1 MSKTKTEKTPLEL
14 LVKAFEEDVNDK
26 ELQLRYD
33 GFLRRLDEAKENYN
47 QLVPVINELIRKKGV
62 LHSSIFS
69 LAIEGIIST
78 EANQEYKKIRE
89 EYDELEKEVVR
100 LKNAMEEVEDLIK
113 KYKDGSHSKLFA
125 WWKSFKAIDPKG
137 TKPWTEWKRP
147 YENLIR

>member
-14 LVKAFEEDVNDK
+14 LIKAFEEDINDK

-47 QLVPVINELIRKKGV
+47 QQVPVINELIRKKSV

-113 KYKDGSHSKLFA
+113 KYQDGSHNKLFA
-125 WWKSFKAIDPKG
+125 WWKSFKAIEPKG
-137 TKPWTEWKRP
+137 TKPWIEWKRP
-147 YENLIR
+147 YENLII